1 MTAPP
6 PHDADPPQAGRILL
20 VGAIFAA
27 AGCGIVYE
35 LVAGTLSSY
44 LLGDSVTQFSLII
57 GLFLTSMGIGS
68 FLSRY
73 LERNLIAWFVLGQ
86 IVVGLIGGFAA
97 LIGFAAFAYTELYQP
112 ILFGL
117 VVVIGTLVG
126 LEIPLVV
133 RILRDL
139 STLRGT
145 LANVLSADYLG
156 ALAASVLFPFALLP
170 YLGLVSAGM
179 LTGLVNVAVGGFVLW
194 RFHETVRRWT
204 RGLWLAIVVA
214 SISLIS
220 GVVYGTQMVSI
231 MESRLYQDEI
241 VFSKSTH
248 YQRIV
253 ITRWREDLRL
263 YLNGHLQFA
272 SVDEYR
278 YHEALVLPVMEAAA
292 RHERVLILGGGD
304 GLAARQVFKYDG
316 VKRIDL
322 VDLDSEVTNLFKS
335 WPILT
340 RINEDTLND
349 PRMHIHN
356 TDAFGFLQTTT
367 DLYDVILIDLPDPSA
382 AGLGKLYSR
391 TFYGLVGRHLAE
403 GGAMACQSTSPFRS
417 RSAFWCIAH
426 TAGAAQWG
434 HDNATKLEVRPYH
447 TLVPT
452 FGTWGFILCG
462 TSLPPTDQLRIR
474 VDSQYV
480 TSAMLP
486 GLFVFP
492 PDMSEVETAISD
504 LNDPEVVKLYHSGYH
519 KYLD

>member
-1 MTAPP
+1 MTDEP
-6 PHDADPPQAGRILL
+6 PHDEERTQAGRILL
-20 VGAIFAA
+20 VGAIFSA

-44 LLGDSVTQFSLII
+44 LLGDSVTQFSLVI

-73 LERNLIAWFVLGQ
+73 LKRDLIAWFVAGQ
-86 IVVGLIGGFAA
+86 IAVGIVGGFAA

-139 STLRGT
+139 SSLRGT

-194 RFHETVRRWT
+194 RFHKTIRRWT
-204 RGLWLAIVVA
+204 TGLSVATAIASLLLVA
-214 SISLIS
+214 GIAYS
-220 GVVYGTQMVSI
+220 TQTVSM

-241 VFSKSTH
+241 IYSKSTP

-272 SVDEYR
+272 AVDEYR
-278 YHEALVLPVMEAAA
+278 YHEALVLPAMEAAA

-304 GLAARQVFKYDG
+304 GLAARQVLKYDG

-322 VDLDSEVTNLFKS
+322 VDLDSEVTNIFKT
-335 WPILT
+335 WQILT
-340 RINEDTLND
+340 RVNGNTLND
-349 PRMHIHN
+349 PRVHIHN
-356 TDAFGFLQTTT
+356 TDAFGFLQNTT

-391 TFYGLVGRHLAE
+391 TFYGLVGRHLAD
-403 GGAMACQSTSPFRS
+403 GGAMTCQSTSPFRS

-426 TAGAAQWG
+426 TAGAARWG
-434 HDNATKLEVRPYH
+434 PENTTKLEVRPYH

-462 TSLPPTDQLRIR
+462 TSLPPTDLLKIS
-474 VDSQYV
+474 VDSQYF
-480 TSAMLP
+480 TSATLP
-486 GLFVFP
+486 GSFVFP
-492 PDMSEVETAISD
+492 PDMSEIETPISD